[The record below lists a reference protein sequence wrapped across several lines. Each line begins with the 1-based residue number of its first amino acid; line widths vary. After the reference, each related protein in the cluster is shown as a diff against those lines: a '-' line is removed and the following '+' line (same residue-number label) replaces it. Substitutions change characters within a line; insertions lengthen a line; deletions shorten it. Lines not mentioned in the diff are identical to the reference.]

1 MADIVSNL
9 FGIDPAALQQQRAAT
24 DFSNAF
30 RFAQLDPLERANL
43 AIYQGSAGLG
53 RGINQLLGG
62 DEQLN
67 RATKVRELTSQFDMG
82 TSSGLREFAKAVSPF
97 APDVGLRA
105 STLADEKDKTRLGIT
120 QTQQQV
126 DSATRKQTLDEAYK
140 AELASLG
147 PNPTEAQL
155 IAIAA
160 KYASP
165 DALLR
170 SQQDAANRRAL
181 LTAKQAEKGLVLT
194 PAQKAAD
201 MAFGKDYNDF
211 VAGGG
216 IGTIQKNL
224 KQLDDAITKMETAKK
239 AGTSLSGR
247 TVGLADSSGTLSYL
261 FPDAAEVKDL
271 VGGVA
276 QSNLRQVLGGQFAQK
291 EGEALL
297 ARAYNPA
304 QPVDDNLRR
313 LKALRDQ
320 INTAANAK
328 IQSVGFF
335 EENGTL
341 AGFRP
346 GAYGASA
353 SAISGAVPSAEDPL
367 GLRNKSQGRK

>member
-24 DFSNAF
+24 DFAQAF
-30 RFAQLDPLERANL
+30 RFAQLDPLQRANL
-43 AIYQGSAGLG
+43 SIYQGSAGIG
-53 RGINQLLGG
+53 RAANQLLGG
-62 DEQLN
+62 DAELN
-67 RATKVRELTSQFDMG
+67 KATKVRELTSQFDMG
-82 TSSGLREFAKAVSPF
+82 TSSGLREFAKAVSAF

-105 STLADEKDKTRLGIT
+105 SALADEKDKTRLGIT
-120 QTQQQV
+120 ATQQQV
-126 DSATRKQTLDEAYK
+126 DAATRKQTLDEAYK
-140 AELASLG
+140 AELAALG

-155 IAIAA
+155 VAIAA

-165 DALLR
+165 DALMR
-170 SQQDAANRRAL
+170 AQQDALNRKAMMA
-181 LTAKQAEKGLVLT
+181 AKQAEKGLVLT
-194 PAQKAAD
+194 PGQKAAD
-201 MAFGKDYNDF
+201 IAFAKDYTDF
-211 VAGGG
+211 VNGGG
-216 IGTIQKNL
+216 VSTIQKNL
-224 KQLDDAITKMETAKK
+224 KQLDDAIAKMETAKK

-320 INTAANAK
+320 INTAANSK
-328 IQSVGFF
+328 IQSVSYY
-335 EENGTL
+335 EENGTV
-341 AGFRP
+341 AGFKP
-346 GAYGASA
+346 GAFGASA
-353 SAISGAVPSAEDPL
+353 AAITGNAPSTEDPL
-367 GLRNKSQGRK
+367 GLRNKPQGKK

>member
-1 MADIVSNL
+1 MADIVNSL
-9 FGIDPAALQQQRAAT
+9 FGIDPAALQQQRSAT
-24 DFSNAF
+24 DTAQAF
-30 RFAQLDPLERANL
+30 RFAQLDPLQRANM
-43 AIYQGSAGLG
+43 AIYQGSAGIG
-53 RGINQLLGG
+53 RGVSQLLGG

-105 STLADEKDKTRLGIT
+105 SALADEKDKTRLGIT
-120 QTQQQV
+120 ATQQQV
-126 DSATRKQTLDEAYK
+126 DAATRKQTLDEAYK
-140 AELASLG
+140 AELAALG

-155 IAIAA
+155 VAIAA

-165 DALLR
+165 DALMR
-170 SQQDAANRRAL
+170 AQQDALNRKAMM
-181 LTAKQAEKGLVLT
+181 ASKQAEKGLVLT

-224 KQLDDAITKMETAKK
+224 KQLDDAIAKIETSKK
-239 AGTSLSGR
+239 AGSSLSGR
-247 TVGLADSSGTLSYL
+247 AIGLADSSGTLSYL

-313 LKALRDQ
+313 LKALREQ

-335 EENGTL
+335 EDNGTL

-353 SAISGAVPSAEDPL
+353 SAISGTAPSAEDPL
-367 GLRNKSQGRK
+367 GLRKPQGKR

>member
-1 MADIVSNL
+1 MADIVNNL

-24 DFSNAF
+24 DFANAF
-30 RFAQLDPLERANL
+30 KFAQLDPLERANL

-82 TSSGLREFAKAVSPF
+82 TSSGLRDFAKAVSSF
-97 APDVGLRA
+97 APDIALRA
-105 STLADEKDKTRLGIT
+105 SAFADEKDKTRLGIT
-120 QTQQQV
+120 QTEQQI
-126 DSATRKQTLDEAYK
+126 DATTRKQTLDEAYK
-140 AELASLG
+140 AELAALG

-155 IAIAA
+155 VAIAA

-165 DALLR
+165 DALMR
-170 SQQDAANRRAL
+170 AQQDALNRKAMIA
-181 LTAKQAEKGLVLT
+181 AKSAEKGLVLT
-194 PAQKAAD
+194 PGQKAAD
-201 MAFGKDYNDF
+201 ISFAKDYTDF
-211 VAGGG
+211 VNGGG
-216 IGTIQKNL
+216 ISTIQKNL
-224 KQLDDAITKMETAKK
+224 KQLDDAITKMENAKK
-239 AGTSLSGR
+239 AGKSLSGR

-328 IQSVGFF
+328 IQSVSYY
-335 EENGTL
+335 EENGTV
-341 AGFRP
+341 AGFKP
-346 GAYGASA
+346 GAFGTSA
-353 SAISGAVPSAEDPL
+353 AAITGAVPSAEDPL
-367 GLRNKSQGRK
+367 GLRKQQGRK

>member
-1 MADIVSNL
+1 MADIVNSL

-24 DFSNAF
+24 DTAQAF
-30 RFAQLDPLERANL
+30 RFAQLDPLQRANM
-43 AIYQGSAGLG
+43 AIYQGSAGIG
-53 RGINQLLGG
+53 RGVNQLLGG

-97 APDVGLRA
+97 APDVGIKA
-105 STLADEKDKTRLGIT
+105 STLADEKDKTTLGIKA
-120 QTQQQV
+120 TQQKV
-126 DSATRKQTLDEAYK
+126 DATVRQQTLDEAYR
-140 AELASLG
+140 AELAALG

-155 IAIAA
+155 IAISA

-216 IGTIQKNL
+216 VSTIQKNIQ
-224 KQLDDAITKMETAKK
+224 QLDQAISLMENAKK

-247 TVGLADSSGTLSYL
+247 IVGLADSSGTLSYL
-261 FPDAAEVKDL
+261 FPEAAQVKDL

-276 QSNLRQVLGGQFAQK
+276 QSNLRQILGGQFAAK
-291 EGEALL
+291 EGEQLL
-297 ARAYNPA
+297 ARAYNTA
-304 QPVDDNLRR
+304 QPINDNISR
-313 LKALRDQ
+313 LKALREQ
-320 INTAANAK
+320 ISTAANAK
-328 IQSVGFF
+328 IQAVGFY
-335 EENGTL
+335 ENEGTL
-341 AGFRP
+341 AGFKP
-346 GAYGASA
+346 GVYGVSA
-353 SAISGAVPSAEDPL
+353 ATITGVTPSAEDPL
-367 GLRNKSQGRK
+367 GLRKPQGKK

>member
-1 MADIVSNL
+1 MADIVNSL
-9 FGIDPAALQQQRAAT
+9 FGIDPMQMEQSRRMQ
-24 DFSNAF
+24 DFAEGYKL
-30 RFAQLDPLERANL
+30 AQLSPLDRAT
-43 AIYQGSAGLG
+43 AGVYMGAKQLG
-53 RGINQLLGG
+53 RAGQQLLGG
-62 DEQLN
+62 DEELN

-82 TSSGLREFAKAVSPF
+82 TSSGLREFAKAVSSF

-105 STLADEKDKTRLGIT
+105 SALADEKDKTRLGIT
-120 QTQQQV
+120 ATQQQV
-126 DSATRKQTLDEAYK
+126 DAATRKQTLDEAYK
-140 AELASLG
+140 AELAALG

-155 IAIAA
+155 VAIAA

-165 DALLR
+165 DALMR
-170 SQQDAANRRAL
+170 AQQDALNRKAMMA
-181 LTAKQAEKGLVLT
+181 AKQAEKGLVLT
-194 PAQKAAD
+194 PGQKAAD
-201 MAFGKDYNDF
+201 IAFAKDYTDF
-211 VAGGG
+211 VNGGG
-216 IGTIQKNL
+216 VSTIQKNL
-224 KQLDDAITKMETAKK
+224 KQLDDAIAKMETAKK

-320 INTAANAK
+320 INTAANSK
-328 IQSVGFF
+328 IQSVSYY
-335 EENGTL
+335 EENGTV
-341 AGFRP
+341 AGFKP
-346 GAYGASA
+346 GAFGASA
-353 SAISGAVPSAEDPL
+353 AAITGNAPSTEDPL
-367 GLRNKSQGRK
+367 GLRNKPQGKK

>member
-1 MADIVSNL
+1 MADIVNSL

-24 DFSNAF
+24 DTAQAF
-30 RFAQLDPLERANL
+30 RFAQLDPLQRANM
-43 AIYQGSAGLG
+43 AIYQGSAGIG

-67 RATKVRELTSQFDMG
+67 RATQVTQLASQFDMG
-82 TSSGLREFAKAVSPF
+82 TSAGLREFAKTVSPF
-97 APDVGLRA
+97 APDVGIKA
-105 STLADEKDKTRLGIT
+105 STLADEKDKTNLGLT
-120 QTQQQV
+120 ATQQKIDIESSRQ
-126 DSATRKQTLDEAYK
+126 ALDKEYK
-140 AELASLG
+140 AELAALG

-216 IGTIQKNL
+216 VSTIQKNIQ
-224 KQLDDAITKMETAKK
+224 QLDQAILLMENAKK
-239 AGTSLSGR
+239 AGKNLSGR
-247 TVGLADSSGTLSYL
+247 AIGLADSSGTLSYL
-261 FPDAAEVKDL
+261 FPEAAQVKDL

-276 QSNLRQVLGGQFAQK
+276 QSNLRQILGGQFAAK
-291 EGEALL
+291 EGEQLL
-297 ARAYNPA
+297 ARAYNTA
-304 QPVDDNLRR
+304 QPINDNISR
-313 LKALRDQ
+313 LKALREQ
-320 INTAANAK
+320 ISTAANAK
-328 IQSVGFF
+328 IQAVGFY
-335 EENGTL
+335 ENEGTL
-341 AGFRP
+341 AGFKP
-346 GAYGASA
+346 GVYGVSA
-353 SAISGAVPSAEDPL
+353 ATITGVTPSAEDPL
-367 GLRNKSQGRK
+367 GLRKPQGKK

>member
-1 MADIVSNL
+1 MADIVNSL

-24 DFSNAF
+24 DTAQAF
-30 RFAQLDPLERANL
+30 RFAQLDPLERANM
-43 AIYQGSAGLG
+43 AIYQGSAGIG
-53 RGINQLLGG
+53 RGVSQLLGG

-67 RATKVRELTSQFDMG
+67 RATKVTQLASQFDMG

-97 APDVGLRA
+97 APDVGLKA
-105 STLADEKDKTRLGIT
+105 STLADEKDQTNLGLKA
-120 QTQQQV
+120 TQQKI
-126 DSATRKQTLDEAYK
+126 DIESSRQTLDKEYK
-140 AELASLG
+140 AELAALG
-147 PNPTEAQL
+147 PKPTDAQL

-216 IGTIQKNL
+216 VSTIQKNIQ
-224 KQLDDAITKMETAKK
+224 QLDQAISLMENAKK

-247 TVGLADSSGTLSYL
+247 IVGLADSSGTLSYL
-261 FPDAAEVKDL
+261 FPEAAQVKDL

-276 QSNLRQVLGGQFAQK
+276 QSNLRQILGGQFAAK
-291 EGEALL
+291 EGEQLL
-297 ARAYNPA
+297 ARAYNTA
-304 QPVDDNLRR
+304 QPINDNISR
-313 LKALRDQ
+313 LKALREQ
-320 INTAANAK
+320 ISTAANAK
-328 IQSVGFF
+328 IQAVGFY
-335 EENGTL
+335 ENEGTL
-341 AGFRP
+341 AGFKP

-353 SAISGAVPSAEDPL
+353 ATITGVTPSAEDPL
-367 GLRNKSQGRK
+367 GLRKPQGKK

>member
-1 MADIVSNL
+1 MADIVNSL
-9 FGIDPAALQQQRAAT
+9 FGIDPMQMEQSRRMQ
-24 DFSNAF
+24 DFAEGYKL
-30 RFAQLDPLERANL
+30 AQLSPLDRAT
-43 AIYQGSAGLG
+43 AGVYMGAKQLG
-53 RGINQLLGG
+53 RVGQQLLGG
-62 DEQLN
+62 DEELN
-67 RATKVRELTSQFDMG
+67 KATKVRELTSQFDMG

-105 STLADEKDKTRLGIT
+105 SALADEKDKTRLGIT
-120 QTQQQV
+120 ATQQQV
-126 DSATRKQTLDEAYK
+126 DAATRKQTLDEAYK
-140 AELASLG
+140 AELAALG

-155 IAIAA
+155 VAIAA

-165 DALLR
+165 DALMR
-170 SQQDAANRRAL
+170 AQQDALNRKAMM
-181 LTAKQAEKGLVLT
+181 ASKQAEKGLVLT

-224 KQLDDAITKMETAKK
+224 KQLDDAIAKIETSKK
-239 AGTSLSGR
+239 AGSSLSGR
-247 TVGLADSSGTLSYL
+247 AVGLADSSGTLSYL

-304 QPVDDNLRR
+304 QPVEDNLRR

-353 SAISGAVPSAEDPL
+353 SAISGTAPSAEDPL
-367 GLRNKSQGRK
+367 GLRKPQGKK

>member
-1 MADIVSNL
+1 MADIVNSL
-9 FGIDPAALQQQRAAT
+9 FGIDPMQIEQSRRMQDFAEGYKLSQLSPLDRAT
-24 DFSNAF
+24 
-30 RFAQLDPLERANL
+30 
-43 AIYQGSAGLG
+43 AGVYMGAKQLG
-53 RGINQLLGG
+53 RAGQQLLGG
-62 DEQLN
+62 DAELN
-67 RATKVRELTSQFDMG
+67 KATKVRELASQFDMG
-82 TSSGLREFAKAVSPF
+82 TSSGLREFAKAVYPF

-105 STLADEKDKTRLGIT
+105 SALADEKDKTRLGIT

-126 DSATRKQTLDEAYK
+126 DAATRKQTLDEAYK
-140 AELASLG
+140 AELAALG

-155 IAIAA
+155 IAISA

-181 LTAKQAEKGLVLT
+181 LASKQAEKGLVLT

-224 KQLDDAITKMETAKK
+224 KQLDDAIAKIETSKK
-239 AGTSLSGR
+239 AGSSLSGR
-247 TVGLADSSGTLSYL
+247 AIGLADSSGTLSYL

-353 SAISGAVPSAEDPL
+353 SAISGAAPSAEDPL
-367 GLRNKSQGRK
+367 GLRKQQGKK

>member
-1 MADIVSNL
+1 MADIVNSL

-24 DFSNAF
+24 DTAQAF
-30 RFAQLDPLERANL
+30 RFAQLDPLQRANM
-43 AIYQGSAGLG
+43 AIYQGSAGIG
-53 RGINQLLGG
+53 RGVSQLLGG

-67 RATKVRELTSQFDMG
+67 RATKVTQLASQFDMG

-97 APDVGLRA
+97 APDVGIKA
-105 STLADEKDKTRLGIT
+105 STLADEKDKTTLGIKA
-120 QTQQQV
+120 TQQKV
-126 DSATRKQTLDEAYK
+126 DATVRQQTLDEAYR
-140 AELASLG
+140 AELAALG

-155 IAIAA
+155 IAISA

-216 IGTIQKNL
+216 VSTIQKNIQ
-224 KQLDDAITKMETAKK
+224 QLDQAISLMENAKK

-247 TVGLADSSGTLSYL
+247 IVGLADSSGTLSYL
-261 FPDAAEVKDL
+261 FPEAAQVKDL

-276 QSNLRQVLGGQFAQK
+276 QSNLRQILGGQFAAK
-291 EGEALL
+291 EGEQLL
-297 ARAYNPA
+297 ARAYNTA
-304 QPVDDNLRR
+304 QPINDNISR
-313 LKALRDQ
+313 LKALREQ
-320 INTAANAK
+320 ISTAANAK
-328 IQSVGFF
+328 IQAVGFY
-335 EENGTL
+335 ENEGTL
-341 AGFRP
+341 AGFKP

-353 SAISGAVPSAEDPL
+353 ATITGVTPSAEDPL
-367 GLRNKSQGRK
+367 GLRKPQGKK